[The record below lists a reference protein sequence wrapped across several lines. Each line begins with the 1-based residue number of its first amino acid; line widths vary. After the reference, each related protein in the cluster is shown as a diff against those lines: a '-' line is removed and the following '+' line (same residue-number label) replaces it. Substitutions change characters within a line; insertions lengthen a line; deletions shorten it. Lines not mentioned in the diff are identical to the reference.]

1 MQKIKH
7 SNIVLGVPLLLVVF
21 VVLFL
26 VSFST
31 LSYLHSKSELDM
43 VERTVEIVEEYY
55 LADYKAMDVRM
66 EIDTLLSEK
75 GTIDDI
81 KTDIPDILTENN
93 MISYDIIINDNQALK
108 IVLEVVENNGNL
120 GTNIVSWKV
129 EINSDYEY

>member
-55 LADYKAMDVRM
+55 LADHKAMDVRM

-129 EINSDYEY
+129 EINSDY